1 MVASR
6 DPIRSMCEVFQH
18 LRGDYDAA
26 KQTRFKRKR
35 TGVLSTGSGSDYH
48 FRTESAYFGMME
60 TARDLFRNHCLI
72 AQGVRR
78 LVANILRGGFG
89 LDVNTGD
96 ESIDRD
102 IASRWNAWAADPD
115 RCDVAGE
122 QDFHGLEKLAFQS
135 VIVDGDILSIPTP
148 SGAIQQVEAHRL
160 RTPRSTTRNVVH
172 GVLLDQYRRRLQYWI
187 TKENIDAMQPV
198 PLVNDVRQ
206 IDARDPKTGDRQ
218 VFHHYM
224 PDRVSQTRG
233 ITAFAPACDTAGMGD
248 DLMFAQLVKAQMAA
262 CVTLFRELATESQS
276 GLPGQGMEETTETR
290 PNGTT
295 RTLAGWQPGL
305 EVFGW
310 PGEKLIG
317 FSPNVPNAEF
327 FQHAMLILTI
337 VAVNLDLPLAV
348 LLLDPS
354 KTNFSGWRGAMDQA
368 RQRFTDM
375 QRWFGSSFH
384 TPIYRWKVRQWMAK
398 DAALRAAAKRTGI
411 DIFGHRWQA
420 QGWPYIEPV
429 NDAMGDVVQ
438 ERNLLNSHRRLAAA
452 RGINWEDLLNEI
464 IADRVRIITK
474 ADDAAKLL
482 AKERG
487 LDVTWRDLAQWPMP
501 EGVQIAVGNQP
512 EPAQKEPANAA

>member
-1 MVASR
+1 MSRR
-6 DPIRSMCEVFQH
+6 DPLKSMCEVFRD

-35 TGVLSTGSGSDYH
+35 TGVISTGSGSDYH

-78 LVANILRGGFG
+78 LVANVLRGGFC
-89 LDVNTGD
+89 LDVKTGD
-96 ESIDRD
+96 EGLDRD
-102 IASRWNAWAADPD
+102 NAARWSDWAADPD
-115 RCDVAGE
+115 QCDMAGE

-148 SGAIQQVEAHRL
+148 GGAVQQVEAHRL
-160 RTPRSTTRNVVH
+160 RTPKSTTKNVVH
-172 GVLLDQYRRRLQYWI
+172 GVLLDQYRRRLQYWV
-187 TKENIDAMQPV
+187 TKENIDAMRPV
-198 PLVNDVRQ
+198 PLVSDVRQ
-206 IDARDPKTGDRQ
+206 IDARDSKTGERQ

-233 ITAFAPACDTAGMGD
+233 ITAFAPAVDTAGMGD
-248 DLMFAQLVKAQMAA
+248 DLFFAQLVKAQMAA
-262 CVTLFRELATESQS
+262 CVTLFREMAADSQA
-276 GLPGQGMEETTETR
+276 GYTGQGLETTAETR
-290 PNGTT
+290 PDGTT

-368 RQRFTDM
+368 RQRFTEL
-375 QRWFGSSFH
+375 QRWFSASFH
-384 TPIYRWKVRQWMAK
+384 TPVYRWKVRQWMAD
-398 DAALRAAAKRTGI
+398 DAALRASAKRSGI
-411 DIFGHRWQA
+411 DVFGHRWQA

-452 RGINWEDLLNEI
+452 RGIDFEDLIEEI

-474 ADDAAKLL
+474 AHEAAKQLN
-482 AKERG
+482 AANG
-487 LDVTWRDLAQWPMP
+487 LVLTWRDLAQWPMP

-512 EPAQKEPANAA
+512 APTTEEPANAA